1 MASYTYPVAR
11 PEGTLTTSQIH
22 LLLQSPQLIARR
34 VADLTKMRFVADYLL
49 SGRYSA
55 LGGGIFYETGEQ
67 IFASDSPEAVSPG
80 AEYPKTVLTQGEI
93 AAAKT
98 VKWGIETDI
107 TDEKISQQGITI
119 VNKALVRL
127 SNTVVR
133 HVDSVAMAVI
143 ASKVASTF
151 ASPAP
156 WTTAGKVIEAL
167 TSISGQRA
175 DAGTGLDLQ
184 TVVLKPAQY
193 AKLIGMLVDDKA
205 LPREQGNIAIT
216 GNLPVDALGF
226 TWVTTPFYTG
236 TDPLLI
242 DRDQL
247 GGVADEKLGSPGYAT
262 FGGSGV
268 ETKSDRHRDDKYELR
283 ARRVV
288 VPVVTEPLAGVRI
301 TNTGL

>member
-1 MASYTYPVAR
+1 MASYTYPVAA
-11 PEGTLTTSQIH
+11 PQGTLTTAQIH
-22 LLLQSPQLIARR
+22 LLLQSPQMIAKR
-34 VADLTKMRFVADYLL
+34 VADLTKMRFIADYLL
-49 SGRYSA
+49 AGRYSA

-67 IFASDSPEAVSPG
+67 IFAADSPEAVAPG

-98 VKWGIETDI
+98 VKWGVETDI
-107 TDEKISQQGITI
+107 TDEKISQQGIAI

-133 HVDSVAMAVI
+133 HVDGVAMSVI
-143 ASKVASTF
+143 ASKINTTF
-151 ASPAP
+151 ATPSP

-175 DAGTGLDLQ
+175 DAGTGLDLS

-205 LPREQGNIAIT
+205 MPREAGNIAIT
-216 GNLPVDALGF
+216 GNIPVDALGF
-226 TWVTTPFYTG
+226 TWVTSPFYSG
-236 TDPLLI
+236 SDPLLI

-262 FGGSGV
+262 VAGSGV
-268 ETKSDRHRDDKYELR
+268 ETKAERHRDDKWELR

-288 VPVVTEPLAGVRI
+288 VPVVTEPLAGVRL

>member
-11 PEGTLTTSQIH
+11 PEGTLTTAQIH
-22 LLLQSPQLIARR
+22 LLLQSPQLIARK
-34 VADLTKMRFVADYLL
+34 VADLTKMRFIADYLL
-49 SGRYSA
+49 TGRFSA
-55 LGGGIFYETGEQ
+55 LGGGLFYETGEQ
-67 IFASDSPEAVSPG
+67 IFAADSPEAVSPG
-80 AEYPKTVLTQGEI
+80 GEYPKTVLTQGEI

-98 VKWGIETDI
+98 VKWGIETDV
-107 TDEKISQQGITI
+107 TDEKISQQGITV

-127 SNTVVR
+127 SNTVIR
-133 HVDSVAMAVI
+133 HVDTVAMAVI
-143 ASKVASTF
+143 SSKITSTF
-151 ASPAP
+151 ATPAG

-175 DAGTGLDLQ
+175 DAGTGLDLS

-216 GNLPVDALGF
+216 GNIPVDALGF
-226 TWVTTPFYTG
+226 TWTTSPFYTG
-236 TDPLLI
+236 TDPLLV

-301 TNTGL
+301 TGTLL

>member
-1 MASYTYPVAR
+1 MASYTYPVAV
-11 PEGTLTTSQIH
+11 PTGALTTSQIH

-55 LGGGIFYETGEQ
+55 LGGGLFYDTGEQ
-67 IFASDSPEAVSPG
+67 IFAADSPEAVSPG

-216 GNLPVDALGF
+216 GSLPVDALGF

-268 ETKSDRHRDDKYELR
+268 ETKADRHRDDKYELR